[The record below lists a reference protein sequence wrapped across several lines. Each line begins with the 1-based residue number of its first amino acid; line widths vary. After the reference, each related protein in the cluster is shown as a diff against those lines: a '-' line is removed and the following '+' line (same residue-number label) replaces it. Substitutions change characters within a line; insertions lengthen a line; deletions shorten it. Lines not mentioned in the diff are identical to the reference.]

1 MSPGILIGFISAL
14 RRIIRNLYLVNN
26 PVPCEPA
33 INPGP
38 KNMDQ
43 DKDRSQRNES
53 LESGIPE
60 MQDAV
65 SISQDEIQKILAEK
79 TERLKELGAINKTTA
94 ILKEEKSIPGMLR
107 EIVQVL
113 PPAWKHH
120 DDAVARIKYGNE
132 VFHSSS
138 RFIETRWFQRKTFET
153 IDGREGIIE
162 VFYLKEHP
170 EQDEG
175 PFIIEERH
183 LINNLTSLITGYLNT
198 HIGKSLL
205 KKVTEKKEASE
216 DLKVEREHAAMSR
229 QLLQKFLNKHNSDR
243 DIYHDLMQ
251 YKVREILLVANLYD
265 AYIIEQEGRFFEQV
279 TGEYYQL
286 NLSSAPRITGVST
299 PEEALEKMQEKHF
312 DMVIVMMGVEKSTP
326 IQLSRIIKQIYHN
339 IPIFMLLNNNSDIAL
354 FEDGSK
360 PITSIDKV
368 FVWNGDSKVFL
379 AMVKYNED
387 RMNVENDIRIGMVRV
402 ILLVE
407 DSAKYYSRYLPI
419 LYSIVIEQTQH
430 LIEEVNTDE
439 LYKLLKMRVRPKVL
453 LASNYSE
460 AISLFNKYKE
470 NLLCLI
476 SDVKFEKDGKLNEN
490 AGLDLVSYAKASI
503 PNLPTVLQSSDPEN
517 ARKAYLL
524 KSTFVNKNSET
535 LKQDLQSFINYYLG
549 FGHFVYKDEEGR
561 KDIAVARSM
570 KEFQTHLKTIP
581 EKSLIYHA
589 KRDHFSH
596 WLMARGEIQIAKRI
610 KPLRVE
616 DFTSPGSLREYLIGV
631 IEQCIHDKQKGK
643 VINFEESAL
652 LDETNVVSLA
662 PGSLGGKGR
671 GLAFINMIINSFD
684 FSELVPEIRV
694 RTPKT
699 SIIGTEEFE
708 RFIQNNNL
716 YGEIYTETDYES
728 IKKRFLEGRLTDT
741 LRKRLKAYL
750 SIIEKPLA
758 IRSSSL
764 FEDSLMQPFA
774 GIFDTFLLPNNH
786 PDLNVRLE
794 QTMNAIKLVFASI
807 FSPTASAYFKAVNYK
822 IEEEKMAVIIQE
834 VAGNQYEDTFYPHI
848 SGVAQSYNFYPY
860 SYMKPDEGF
869 ASMAVGLG
877 KYVVEGE
884 KTYRFSPVHPQLEI
898 YTPKDLF
905 KNSQVHFY
913 GIDMKKKDLNLMEGE
928 DAGLIKLEIDRAEQH
943 GTLKHC
949 ASVYDFSSERTIPG
963 ITQAGPRV
971 VNFANIL
978 KYDYIPLPKTIEVIL
993 DIISESMGTPI
1004 EIEFAVD
1011 LTKDREGRASFYLLQ
1026 IKPLIKNIIDSDIH
1040 IDKIDNDRL
1049 LLYCENGMGNGRID
1063 DISDVIYVDMAQFDK
1078 LKTEKMRDEID
1089 ALNRAMAAENRK
1101 YVLIG
1106 PGRWGTRDRFIGIP
1120 VVWSQISKAK
1130 IIVEVSMEDFPL
1142 DASLGS
1148 HFFHNV
1154 ISMNVGYF
1162 SVKHN
1167 DLIDYINWDALK
1179 EAKVIN
1185 KTRYFRHVR
1194 FDSPLEI
1201 VMDGKKRNA
1210 LIYHKPKP
1218 PEEDVPDAPAISE

>member
-1 MSPGILIGFISAL
+1 MTSDNSQSSHLK
-14 RRIIRNLYLVNN
+14 N
-26 PVPCEPA
+26 PLHEQPD
-33 INPGP
+33 I
-38 KNMDQ
+38 DQ
-43 DKDRSQRNES
+43 P
-53 LESGIPE
+53 L
-60 MQDAV
+60 A
-65 SISQDEIQKILAEK
+65 ISQEEIRKLLAEK
-79 TERLKELGAINKTTA
+79 KERLKELGAIHKTTN
-94 ILKEEKSIPGMLR
+94 ILKEEKPIPEMLQN
-107 EIVQVL
+107 IVKVL
-113 PPAWKHH
+113 PPAWQHPEQ
-120 DDAVARIKYGNE
+120 AIARIRYGDQS
-132 VFHSSS
+132 FLS
-138 RFIETRWFQRKTFET
+138 RGGFKETPWVQRKSFET
-153 IDGREGIIE
+153 IDGTEGSIE
-162 VFYLKEHP
+162 VFYQEKFP

-175 PFIIEERH
+175 PFFIEERH
-183 LINNLTSLITGYLNT
+183 LINNLTSLITGHLNT
-198 HIGKSLL
+198 QIGKGLL
-205 KKVTEKKEASE
+205 KQAAKEEEVSE
-216 DLKVEREHAAMSR
+216 DLQHERSHSAMSR

-265 AYIIEQEGRFFEQV
+265 AYIIEQEGRFFDQV

-299 PEEALEKMQEKHF
+299 PEEALEKLQEKHF
-312 DMVIVMMGVEKSTP
+312 DLVIVMMGVEKSMP
-326 IQLSRIIKQIYHN
+326 IKLSSIIKQIYNN

-354 FEDGSK
+354 FEDGNK

-387 RMNVENDIRIGMVRV
+387 RMNVENDIQIGMVRV

-439 LYKLLKMRVRPKVL
+439 LYKLLKMRVRPKIL
-453 LASNYSE
+453 LASTYNE
-460 AISLFNKYKE
+460 AVSLFNKYKD

-476 SDVKFEKDGKLNEN
+476 SDVKFDKDGELDPKAGIKLME
-490 AGLDLVSYAKASI
+490 YAKEMV
-503 PNLPTVLQSSDPEN
+503 PNLPTVLQSSDKEN
-517 ARKAYLL
+517 ADEAYKL
-524 KSTFVNKNSET
+524 KSTFINKNSET

-549 FGHFVYKDEEGR
+549 FGHFIYKDEEGR
-561 KDIAVARSM
+561 RDLAVARSM
-570 KEFQTHLKTIP
+570 KEFRTHLKTIP

-589 KRDHFSH
+589 RKDHFSH

-616 DFTSPGSLREYLIGV
+616 DFESPGSLRHYLIDV

-643 VINFEESAL
+643 VINYEESAL
-652 LDETNVVSLA
+652 LDDTNVVSLS

-671 GLAFINMIINSFD
+671 GLSFVNMIINNFD
-684 FSELVPEIRV
+684 FNELVPDIRIV
-694 RTPKT
+694 TPKT

-708 RFIQNNNL
+708 RFVENNEL
-716 YGEIYTETDYES
+716 YHKIYGETDYEKVKNLF
-728 IKKRFLEGRLTDT
+728 IKGKLTVT
-741 LRKRLKAYL
+741 LRKRLKTYL
-750 SIIEKPLA
+750 SVIEKPLA
-758 IRSSSL
+758 VRSSSL

-794 QTMNAIKLVFASI
+794 QLMNAIKLVYASI
-807 FSPTASAYFKAVNYK
+807 FSPTAQSYFKAVNYK

-834 VAGNQYEDTFYPHI
+834 VVGHEYNGCYYPHI

-869 ASMAVGLG
+869 AAIAVGLG

-884 KTYRFSPVHPQLEI
+884 KTYRFSPIHPQLEM
-898 YTPKDLF
+898 YTPKELF

-913 GIDMKKKDLNLMEGE
+913 AVDLAKNDLNLLDGE
-928 DAGLIKLEIDRAEQH
+928 DAGLVKLEIQNAEKH

-949 ASVYDFSSERTIPG
+949 ASVYDFNSERLIPG
-963 ITQAGPRV
+963 ITDAGPRV

-978 KYDYIPLPKTIEVIL
+978 KYNYIPLAKTIEVIL

-1004 EIEFAVD
+1004 ETEFAID
-1011 LTKDREGRASFYLLQ
+1011 LNKDKEGRASFYLLQ
-1026 IKPLIKNIIDSDIH
+1026 IKPLIKNIIETEIN
-1040 IDKIDNDRL
+1040 IDKIDNDKL
-1049 LLYCENGMGNGRID
+1049 LLYSENGMGNGRNQ
-1063 DISDVIYVDMAQFDK
+1063 DIRDVVYVDVDRFDK
-1078 LKTEKMRDEID
+1078 LKTEKIRDEIEEINANMTKED
-1089 ALNRAMAAENRK
+1089 RQ
-1101 YVLIG
+1101 YILIG
-1106 PGRWGTRDRFIGIP
+1106 PGRWGTRDRFIGVP
-1120 VVWSQISKAK
+1120 VNWSQISNAR
-1130 IIVEVSMEDFPL
+1130 IIVEMSMEDFPL

-1167 DLIDYINWDALK
+1167 DLIDYINWDVLK
-1179 EAKVIN
+1179 NASTISEKKYV
-1185 KTRYFRHVR
+1185 KHVR
-1194 FDSPLEI
+1194 FEKPLEVI
-1201 VMDGKKRNA
+1201 MDGKKRHA
-1210 LIYHKPKP
+1210 LIYFHDQR
-1218 PEEDVPDAPAISE
+1218 E

>member
-1 MSPGILIGFISAL
+1 MKDKNIFDAEKSKEQLIID
-14 RRIIRNLYLVNN
+14 V
-26 PVPCEPA
+26 
-33 INPGP
+33 
-38 KNMDQ
+38 DQ
-43 DKDRSQRNES
+43 P
-53 LESGIPE
+53 L
-60 MQDAV
+60 
-65 SISQDEIQKILAEK
+65 SISQEDIKLLLTEK
-79 TERLKELGAINKTTA
+79 RERLKELGAIHKTTT
-94 ILKEEKSIPGMLR
+94 ILKEEQPFDEMLQA
-107 EIVQVL
+107 IVKEL
-113 PPAWKHH
+113 PPAWQYSEN
-120 DDAVARIKYGNE
+120 AIARIKYGEDAFLSNAGFKATPW
-132 VFHSSS
+132 V
-138 RFIETRWFQRKTFET
+138 QRKTFET
-153 IDGREGIIE
+153 IDGKEGSIE
-162 VFYLKEHP
+162 VFYKKKYP
-170 EQDEG
+170 ELEEG
-175 PFIIEERH
+175 PFLIEERH
-183 LINNLTSLITGYLNT
+183 LINNLSSLITGHLNT
-198 HIGKSLL
+198 QIGKNLL
-205 KKVTEKKEASE
+205 KQSTSEKKESQEEKDQRTHAS
-216 DLKVEREHAAMSR
+216 MNR

-299 PEEALEKMQEKHF
+299 PEEALEKLQEKHF

-354 FEDGSK
+354 FEDGKK

-387 RMNVENDIRIGMVRV
+387 RLNVENDTRLGMVQV

-453 LASNYSE
+453 LTSTYNE
-460 AISLFNKYKE
+460 AVSLFNKYRD
-470 NLLCLI
+470 NMLCLI
-476 SDVKFEKDGKLNEN
+476 SDVKFEKDGEMDPQ
-490 AGLDLVSYAKASI
+490 AGLKLVKYAKNEV
-503 PNLPTVLQSSDPEN
+503 PNLPTVLQSSDKEN
-517 ARKAYLL
+517 SEEAYKLQ
-524 KSTFVNKNSET
+524 STFINKNSET

-549 FGHFVYKDEEGR
+549 FGHFIYKDEEGR
-561 KDIAVARSM
+561 RDIAVARSM
-570 KEFQTHLKTIP
+570 KEFQTHLKSIP

-589 KRDHFSH
+589 RKDHFSH

-610 KPLRVE
+610 KPLKID
-616 DFTSPGSLREYLIGV
+616 DFKCSVSLREYLINV
-631 IEQCIHDKQKGK
+631 IEQCIHDKQKGR
-643 VINFEESAL
+643 VINYEESAL
-652 LDETNVVSLA
+652 LDNTNVVSLS

-671 GLAFINMIINSFD
+671 GLSFINMIINSFNFD
-684 FSELVPEIRV
+684 ELVPDIII
-694 RTPKT
+694 RTPRT

-708 RFIQNNNL
+708 RFIENNQL
-716 YGEIYTETDYES
+716 YDEIYGESDYEK
-728 IKKRFLEGRLTDT
+728 IKELFLKGSLTGS

-750 SIIEKPLA
+750 SIIQKPLA

-794 QTMNAIKLVFASI
+794 QLMSAIKLVYASI
-807 FSPTASAYFKAVNYK
+807 FSPMARSYFKAVNYK
-822 IEEEKMAVIIQE
+822 IEEEKMAVILQE
-834 VAGNQYEDTFYPHI
+834 VVGHEYDGTYYPHI

-869 ASMAVGLG
+869 ASIAVGLG

-884 KTYRFSPVHPQLEI
+884 KTYRFSPVHPQLEM
-898 YTPKDLF
+898 YTPKELF

-913 GIDMKKKDLNLMEGE
+913 AVDMKKQEINLLEGE
-928 DAGLIKLEIDRAEQH
+928 DAGLIKLEIDKSEQH

-949 ASVYDFSSERTIPG
+949 ASVYDFNSERTIPG
-963 ITQAGPRV
+963 ITSAGPRV

-978 KYDYIPLPKTIEVIL
+978 KYDYIPLAKTIEVIL

-1004 EIEFAVD
+1004 ETEFAID
-1011 LTKDREGRASFYLLQ
+1011 LNKDKEGRASFYLLQ
-1026 IKPLIKNIIDSDIH
+1026 IKPLIKNIIETDIN

-1049 LLYCENGMGNGRID
+1049 LLFSENGMGNGRIAD
-1063 DISDVIYVDMAQFDK
+1063 LYDIIYVDVDKFDK
-1078 LKTEKMRDEID
+1078 LKTEKIRDEID
-1089 ALNRAMAAENRK
+1089 LLNTKMAEENKK
-1101 YVLIG
+1101 YILIG

-1120 VVWSQISKAK
+1120 VNWSQISNAR
-1130 IIVEVSMEDFPL
+1130 IIVEMSMEEFPL

-1162 SVKHN
+1162 SVKHD
-1167 DLIDYINWDALK
+1167 DLIDYINWDVLK
-1179 EAKVIN
+1179 NAEIVNETKYL
-1185 KTRYFRHVR
+1185 KHVR
-1194 FDSPLEI
+1194 FDKPLEV

-1210 LIYHKPKP
+1210 LIYFNNKNF
-1218 PEEDVPDAPAISE
+1218 EVGE

>member
-1 MSPGILIGFISAL
+1 MKEDSENTPIKQQERETSSRLNQPL
-14 RRIIRNLYLVNN
+14 
-26 PVPCEPA
+26 
-33 INPGP
+33 
-38 KNMDQ
+38 
-43 DKDRSQRNES
+43 
-53 LESGIPE
+53 
-60 MQDAV
+60 
-65 SISQDEIQKILAEK
+65 SISQEEIQKILTEK
-79 TERLKELGAINKTTA
+79 KERLKELGAINKTNQ
-94 ILKEEKSIPGMLR
+94 ILR
-107 EIVQVL
+107 ENKTIPEMLHDIVKVI
-113 PPAWKHH
+113 PPAWQHPE
-120 DDAVARIKYGNE
+120 DAVTRIKYGKE
-132 VFHSSS
+132 VFTSATKF
-138 RFIETRWFQRKTFET
+138 RETRWLQRKTFET
-153 IDGREGIIE
+153 IDGTEGSIE
-162 VFYLKEHP
+162 VFYLNEHP
-170 EQDEG
+170 ELDEG
-175 PFIIEERH
+175 PFLIEERH
-183 LINNLTSLITGYLNT
+183 LVNNLTSIITGHLNT
-198 HIGKSLL
+198 LIGKSLL
-205 KKVTEKKEASE
+205 KKVSPEEKETELAEQEQTHS
-216 DLKVEREHAAMSR
+216 AMSR

-279 TGEYYQL
+279 TGQYYQL

-299 PEEALEKMQEKHF
+299 PEEALEKLQEKHF
-312 DMVIVMMGVEKSTP
+312 DLVIVMMGVEKSTP

-339 IPIFMLLNNNSDIAL
+339 LPIFMLLNNNSDIAL
-354 FEDGSK
+354 FEDGTK
-360 PITSIDKV
+360 PITSVDKI

-387 RMNVENDIRIGMVRV
+387 RVNVENDIRIGMVRV

-407 DSAKYYSRYLPI
+407 DSARYYSRYLPI
-419 LYSIVIEQTQH
+419 LYSIVIEQTQQ

-453 LASNYSE
+453 LATSYNE
-460 AISLFNKYKE
+460 AVALFNQYKD

-476 SDVKFEKDGKLNEN
+476 SDVKFDKGGVMDEE
-490 AGLDLVSYAKASI
+490 AGLKLVEYAKSSI

-517 ARKAYLL
+517 ARKAYKL
-524 KSTFVNKNSET
+524 KSTFINKNSET

-549 FGHFVYKDEEGR
+549 FGNFVYKDEEGR
-561 KDIAVARSM
+561 REIAVARSM
-570 KEFQTHLKTIP
+570 KEFQTHLKSIP

-589 KRDHFSH
+589 KKDHFSH
-596 WLMARGEIQIAKRI
+596 WLMARGEIQIAKKI
-610 KPLRVE
+610 KPLKVE
-616 DFTSPGSLREYLIGV
+616 DFRSPGSLRQYLIEV
-631 IEQCIHDKQKGK
+631 VEQCIHDKQKGK

-652 LDETNVVSLA
+652 LDDTNVVSLA

-671 GLAFINMIINSFD
+671 GLSFINMIINSFN
-684 FSELVPEIRV
+684 FEELVPDIKIV
-694 RTPKT
+694 TPRT

-708 RFIQNNNL
+708 RFIHKNDL
-716 YGEIYTETDYES
+716 YNKVYCETDYE
-728 IKKRFLEGRLTDT
+728 EV
-741 LRKRLKAYL
+741 KRLFLAGKLSDSLVKKLKTYL
-750 SIIEKPLA
+750 SVIKKPLA

-774 GIFDTFLLPNNH
+774 GIFNTFLLPNNH
-786 PDLNVRLE
+786 PDPKVRLE

-807 FSPTASAYFKAVNYK
+807 FSPTACAYFRAVHYK
-822 IEEEKMAVIIQE
+822 IEEEKMAVILQE
-834 VAGNQYEDTFYPHI
+834 VVGNEFDGCYYPHI

-860 SYMKPDEGF
+860 SYMQPDEGF
-869 ASMAVGLG
+869 ASIAVGLG

-913 GIDMKKKDLNLMEGE
+913 GIDMNKKDLNLLEGE
-928 DAGLIKLEIDRAEQH
+928 DAGLKKLEIDLAEKH

-949 ASVYDFSSERTIPG
+949 ASVYDFTSERTIPG
-963 ITQAGPRV
+963 ITEAGPRV

-978 KYDYIPLPKTIEVIL
+978 KYDYIPLAKSIEVIL
-993 DIISESMGTPI
+993 DIVSEAMGTPI

-1011 LTKDREGRASFYLLQ
+1011 LTKDKEGKTSFYLLQ
-1026 IKPLIKNIIDSDIH
+1026 IKPLIKNIIDNEISIED
-1040 IDKIDNDRL
+1040 IDNERL
-1049 LLYCENGMGNGRID
+1049 LLYSENGMGNGRINE
-1063 DISDVIYVDMAQFDK
+1063 IYDVIYVDLDSFDT

-1089 ALNRAMAAENRK
+1089 ELNNKMAEENRK

-1120 VVWSQISKAK
+1120 VNWSQISNAR

-1167 DLIDYINWDALK
+1167 DLIDYVNWDMLK
-1179 EAKVIN
+1179 KVPLVN
-1185 KTRYFRHVR
+1185 KTKYFRHVR
-1194 FDSPLEI
+1194 FNKPLEI
-1201 VMDGKKRNA
+1201 IMDGKKRA
-1210 LIYHKPKP
+1210 SLIYFQPDEKPKKP
-1218 PEEDVPDAPAISE
+1218 KEKLS

>member
-1 MSPGILIGFISAL
+1 MNQDQHQTKLGMKKP
-14 RRIIRNLYLVNN
+14 
-26 PVPCEPA
+26 EA
-33 INPGP
+33 ITGKEQP
-38 KNMDQ
+38 
-43 DKDRSQRNES
+43 
-53 LESGIPE
+53 
-60 MQDAV
+60 V
-65 SISQDEIQKILAEK
+65 SISQDEIRKILAEK

-94 ILKEEKSIPGMLR
+94 ILKEEKPIPEMLH

-113 PPAWKHH
+113 PPAWKHPE
-120 DDAVARIKYGNE
+120 DAVARIKYGKE
-132 VFHSSS
+132 EFISSS
-138 RFIETRWFQRKTFET
+138 KFRETKWFQRKTFET
-153 IDGREGIIE
+153 IDGKEGTIE
-162 VFYLKEHP
+162 VFYQTEHP
-170 EQDEG
+170 EMDEG

-183 LINNLTSLITGYLNT
+183 LINNLSGLLTGYLNT

-205 KKVTEKKEASE
+205 KQVAPEKKESDE
-216 DLKVEREHAAMSR
+216 GLKEREHAAMSR

-299 PEEALEKMQEKHF
+299 PEEALEKLQQKHF

-360 PITSIDKV
+360 PINSIDKV

-460 AISLFNKYKE
+460 AITLFNKYKE

-476 SDVKFEKDGKLNEN
+476 SDVKFEKDGKLDDN

-503 PNLPTVLQSSDPEN
+503 PGLPTVLQSSDPDN
-517 ARKAYLL
+517 AQKAYLL

-549 FGHFVYKDEEGR
+549 FGHFVYKDEDGR

-610 KPLRVE
+610 KPLKID

-671 GLAFINMIINSFD
+671 GLAFINMIINNFD

-716 YGEIYTETDYES
+716 YNEIYGETDYDT
-728 IKKRFLEGRLTDT
+728 IKTHFLEGRLTET

-750 SIIEKPLA
+750 SIIDKPLA

-807 FSPTASAYFKAVNYK
+807 FSPTALSYFKAVNYK

-834 VAGNQYEDTFYPHI
+834 VAGNHYEDTFYPHI
-848 SGVAQSYNFYPY
+848 SGVAQSYNFYPF

-913 GIDMKKKDLNLMEGE
+913 GIDMNKKNLNLMEGE
-928 DAGLIKLEIDRAEQH
+928 DAGLVKLEIDKAEKH

-978 KYDYIPLPKTIEVIL
+978 KYDYVPLPKTVEVIL

-1011 LTKDREGRASFYLLQ
+1011 LNKDKDGRASFFLLQ
-1026 IKPLIKNIIDSDIH
+1026 IKPLIKNIIDADIN
-1040 IDKIDNDRL
+1040 IETIDNDRL
-1049 LLYCENGMGNGRID
+1049 LLYCENGMGNGRIKN
-1063 DISDVIYVDMAQFDK
+1063 ISDVIYVNMDGFDK

-1089 ALNRAMAAENRK
+1089 ALNAAMAEENRN
-1101 YVLIG
+1101 YVLVG

-1179 EAKVIN
+1179 NARLIRQ
-1185 KTRYFRHVR
+1185 TRYFNHVR
-1194 FDSPLEI
+1194 FDTPLEI

-1210 LIYHKPKP
+1210 LIYHKPAK
-1218 PEEDVPDAPAISE
+1218 EAEGL

>member
-1 MSPGILIGFISAL
+1 MSD
-14 RRIIRNLYLVNN
+14 
-26 PVPCEPA
+26 
-33 INPGP
+33 INQP
-38 KNMDQ
+38 
-43 DKDRSQRNES
+43 
-53 LESGIPE
+53 L
-60 MQDAV
+60 
-65 SISQDEIQKILAEK
+65 SISQDEIQKLLSDK
-79 TERLKELGAINKTTA
+79 RERLKELGAINQTTS
-94 ILKEEKSIPGMLR
+94 ILKQEKPISDMLSD
-107 EIVQVL
+107 IVKLL
-113 PPAWKHH
+113 PSAWKYPG
-120 DDAVARIKYGNE
+120 DAIARIKYGKE
-132 VFHSSS
+132 VFLSDG
-138 RFIETRWFQRKTFET
+138 RFRETRWIQRKTFET
-153 IDGREGIIE
+153 IDGKEGCME
-162 VFYLKEHP
+162 VFYQQEHP
-170 EQDEG
+170 ELDEG
-175 PFIIEERH
+175 PFLIEERH
-183 LINNLTSLITGYLNT
+183 LINNLSSLITGHLNT
-198 HIGKSLL
+198 QIGKTLL
-205 KKVTEKKEASE
+205 KKSIHEKPESE
-216 DLKVEREHAAMSR
+216 EVSSVGRHSAMSR
-229 QLLQKFLNKHNSDR
+229 QLLQRFLIKHNSDR

-299 PEEALEKMQEKHF
+299 PEEALEKLQEKHF
-312 DMVIVMMGVEKSTP
+312 DLVIVMMGVEKSTP

-339 IPIFMLLNNNSDIAL
+339 IPIFMLLNNNSDIAM
-354 FEDGSK
+354 FEDGQK
-360 PITSIDKV
+360 PVNSIDKV

-460 AISLFNKYKE
+460 AIQMFNKYKE

-476 SDVKFEKDGKLNEN
+476 SDVKFEKDGVLNEK
-490 AGLDLVSYAKASI
+490 AGIELVEYAKKEI

-517 ARKAYLL
+517 AHKAYEL
-524 KSTFVNKNSET
+524 KSTFINKNSET

-549 FGHFVYKDEEGR
+549 FGHFIYKDETGR
-561 KDIAVARSM
+561 KEIAVARSM

-581 EKSLIYHA
+581 EQSLIYHA
-589 KRDHFSH
+589 RKDHFSH
-596 WLMARGEIQIAKRI
+596 WLMARGEIQIARRI
-610 KPLRVE
+610 KPLKVE
-616 DFTSPGSLREYLIGV
+616 DFRCPGSLREYLIEM
-631 IEQCIHDKQKGK
+631 IEQCIRDKQKGK

-662 PGSLGGKGR
+662 GGSLGGKGR
-671 GLAFINMIINSFD
+671 GLAFINMIINNFD
-684 FSELVPEIRV
+684 FSELVPDIRI
-694 RTPKT
+694 RTPRT

-708 RFIQNNNL
+708 RFLHRNNL
-716 YGEIYTETDYES
+716 YNDIYTETDYEV
-728 IKKRFLEGRLTDT
+728 IKQRFLEGKLTDT
-741 LRKRLKAYL
+741 LRRRLKAYL
-750 SIIEKPLA
+750 SIIEAPIA

-786 PDLNVRLE
+786 PDPNVRLE

-822 IEEEKMAVIIQE
+822 IEEEKMAVILQE
-834 VAGNQYEDTFYPHI
+834 VVGNQFEDAFYPHI
-848 SGVAQSYNFYPY
+848 SGVAQSYNFYPF

-869 ASMAVGLG
+869 ASVALGLG

-884 KTYRFSPVHPQLEI
+884 KTYRFSPAHPQLEI

-913 GIDMKKKDLNLMEGE
+913 AIHMGKKNLNLLEGE
-928 DAGLIKLEIDRAEQH
+928 DAGLIKLEVDKAEKH

-963 ITQAGPRV
+963 ITQDGPRV
-971 VNFANIL
+971 LNFANIL
-978 KYDYIPLPKTIEVIL
+978 KYDYVPLAKTIEVIL
-993 DIISESMGTPI
+993 DIVSEAMGTPV

-1011 LTKDREGRASFYLLQ
+1011 LNKNKDGRASFYLLQ
-1026 IKPLIKNIIDSDIH
+1026 IKPLIKNIMDTDIN
-1040 IDKIDNDRL
+1040 IEKVDNDRL
-1049 LLYCENGMGNGRID
+1049 LLYCENGMGNGRITN
-1063 DISDVIYVDMAQFDK
+1063 IQDVIYLDMQRFDQ
-1078 LKTEKMRDEID
+1078 LKTEKMRDEIA
-1089 ALNRAMAAENRK
+1089 ALNEMMEREKRK
-1101 YVLIG
+1101 YILIG

-1120 VVWSQISKAK
+1120 VVWSQISQAK

-1167 DLIDYINWDALK
+1167 DLIDYINWDVLK
-1179 EAKVIN
+1179 QARLVNE
-1185 KTRYFRHVR
+1185 TRYFKHIR
-1194 FDSPLEI
+1194 FPQPLEI
-1201 VMDGKKRNA
+1201 IMDGKVRTS
-1210 LIYHKPKP
+1210 LIYFKPKVED
-1218 PEEDVPDAPAISE
+1218 EEGV

>member
-1 MSPGILIGFISAL
+1 MTKDARSDSRLTEL
-14 RRIIRNLYLVNN
+14 NLQKVDIEQPL
-26 PVPCEPA
+26 A
-33 INPGP
+33 
-38 KNMDQ
+38 
-43 DKDRSQRNES
+43 
-53 LESGIPE
+53 
-60 MQDAV
+60 
-65 SISQDEIQKILAEK
+65 ISQEEIKKLLAEK
-79 TERLKELGAINKTTA
+79 RERLKELSAIHKITA
-94 ILKEEKSIPGMLR
+94 ILKEEKPIHEMLQK
-107 EIVQVL
+107 IVFIL
-113 PPAWKHH
+113 PSAWQHPE
-120 DDAVARIKYGNE
+120 DAIARIKYGE
-132 VFHSSS
+132 KTFVSKAGL
-138 RFIETRWFQRKTFET
+138 IETRWAQRKTFET
-153 IDGREGIIE
+153 IDGTEGCLEI
-162 VFYLKEHP
+162 FYQKEFP

-175 PFIIEERH
+175 PFFIEERH
-183 LINNLTSLITGYLNT
+183 LLNNLSSLITGHLNT
-198 HIGKSLL
+198 QIGKDLL
-205 KKVTEKKEASE
+205 KQSANREEET
-216 DLKVEREHAAMSR
+216 VEVQHERSHAAMSR

-299 PEEALEKMQEKHF
+299 PEEALEKLQEKHF
-312 DMVIVMMGVEKSTP
+312 DLVIVMMGVEKSTP

-354 FEDGSK
+354 FEDGTK

-453 LASNYSE
+453 LASNYNE
-460 AISLFNKYKE
+460 AVSLFNKYRD

-476 SDVKFEKDGKLNEN
+476 SDVKFEKDRVIDPE
-490 AGLDLVSYAKASI
+490 AGLKLVKYTKEMV
-503 PNLPTVLQSSDPEN
+503 PNLPAVLQSSDPEN
-517 ARKAYLL
+517 ANEAYKLQC
-524 KSTFVNKNSET
+524 TFINKNSET

-549 FGHFVYKDEEGR
+549 FGHFIYKDEDGR
-561 KDIAVARSM
+561 RDLAVARSM
-570 KEFQTHLKTIP
+570 KEFQTHLRTIP
-581 EKSLIYHA
+581 EKSLVYHA
-589 KRDHFSH
+589 KKDHFSH

-610 KPLRVE
+610 KPLKVE
-616 DFTSPGSLREYLIGV
+616 DFESPGSLRNYLINV

-643 VINFEESAL
+643 VINYEESAI
-652 LDETNVVSLA
+652 LDETNVVSMS

-671 GLAFINMIINSFD
+671 GLSFINMIINSFN
-684 FSELVPEIRV
+684 FNELVPDIRIG
-694 RTPKT
+694 TPKT

-708 RFIQNNNL
+708 RFIQNNKL
-716 YGEIYTETDYES
+716 YDEIYSETDYDK
-728 IKKRFLEGRLTDT
+728 IKALFLSGHLTPT
-741 LRKRLKAYL
+741 LRKRLKNYL
-750 SIIEKPLA
+750 SVIDKPLA

-794 QTMNAIKLVFASI
+794 QVMSAIKLVYASI
-807 FSPTASAYFKAVNYK
+807 FSPTARSYFKAVNYK

-834 VAGNQYEDTFYPHI
+834 VVGKEYNGCFYPHI

-869 ASMAVGLG
+869 ASIAVGLG

-884 KTYRFSPVHPQLEI
+884 KTYRFSPIHPQLEM
-898 YTPKDLF
+898 YTPKELF

-913 GIDMKKKDLNLMEGE
+913 AVDLAKNDLNLLEGE
-928 DAGLIKLEIDRAEQH
+928 DAGLTKLEIDKAEQH

-949 ASVYDFSSERTIPG
+949 ASVYDFNSERTIPG
-963 ITQAGPRV
+963 ITDPGPRV

-978 KYDYIPLPKTIEVIL
+978 KYNYIPLAKTIEVIL

-1004 EIEFAVD
+1004 EIEFAID
-1011 LTKDREGRASFYLLQ
+1011 LNKDKEGRAGFYLLQ
-1026 IKPLIKNIIDSDIH
+1026 IKPLIKNIIETEIN

-1049 LLYCENGMGNGRID
+1049 LLYSENGMGNGRITD
-1063 DISDVIYVDMAQFDK
+1063 LYDLIYVDLDKFDK
-1078 LKTEKMRDEID
+1078 LKTEKVKDEID
-1089 ALNRAMAAENRK
+1089 KLNSLMVKEDRK
-1101 YVLIG
+1101 YILVG

-1120 VVWSQISKAK
+1120 VNWSQISNAR
-1130 IIVEVSMEDFPL
+1130 IIVEMSMEDFPL

-1162 SVKHN
+1162 SVKHD
-1167 DLIDYINWDALK
+1167 DLIDYINWEKLNETK
-1179 EAKVIN
+1179 LVN
-1185 KTRYFRHVR
+1185 KTKFLRHVR
-1194 FDSPLEI
+1194 FNRPLEVI
-1201 VMDGKKRNA
+1201 MDGKKRHA
-1210 LIYHKPKP
+1210 LIYFSNDGENEK
-1218 PEEDVPDAPAISE
+1218 

>member
-1 MSPGILIGFISAL
+1 MQEEKNI
-14 RRIIRNLYLVNN
+14 YLKRFQENSN
-26 PVPCEPA
+26 I
-33 INPGP
+33 INPNQP
-38 KNMDQ
+38 
-43 DKDRSQRNES
+43 
-53 LESGIPE
+53 L
-60 MQDAV
+60 A
-65 SISQDEIQKILAEK
+65 ISQEEIRKLLTEK
-79 TERLKELGAINKTTA
+79 QERLKELGAIHQTTS
-94 ILKEEKSIPGMLR
+94 ILKEEKPIEEMLGN
-107 EIVQVL
+107 IVKIL
-113 PPAWKHH
+113 PPAWQHPE
-120 DDAVARIKYGNE
+120 ATIARIKYGE
-132 VFHSSS
+132 HVFVS
-138 RFIETRWFQRKTFET
+138 RAGLKNTRWVQRKTFET
-153 IDGREGIIE
+153 IDGKEGSIE
-162 VFYLKEHP
+162 IFYQQEYP

-175 PFIIEERH
+175 PFLIEERH
-183 LINNLTSLITGYLNT
+183 LINNLSSLITGYLNT
-198 HIGKSLL
+198 QIGKNLL
-205 KKVTEKKEASE
+205 KQSSPKEKEPEEIVQQRS
-216 DLKVEREHAAMSR
+216 HSAMSR
-229 QLLQKFLNKHNSDR
+229 HLLQKFLNKHNSDR

-299 PEEALEKMQEKHF
+299 PEEALEKLQEKHF

-354 FEDGSK
+354 FEDGKK

-387 RMNVENDIRIGMVRV
+387 RLNVENDIRIGMVQV

-439 LYKLLKMRVRPKVL
+439 LYKLLKMRVRPKIL

-460 AISLFNKYKE
+460 AVSLFNKYRN

-476 SDVKFEKDGKLNEN
+476 SDVKFEKDGEMDAE
-490 AGLDLVSYAKASI
+490 AGLKLVRYAKETV
-503 PNLPTVLQSSDPEN
+503 PNLPCVLQSSDREN
-517 ARKAYLL
+517 AEEAYKLQ
-524 KSTFVNKNSET
+524 STFINKNSES

-549 FGHFVYKDEEGR
+549 FGHFIYKDETGR
-561 KDIAVARSM
+561 RDIAVARSM
-570 KEFQTHLKTIP
+570 KEFQTHLRSIP

-589 KRDHFSH
+589 RKDHFSH
-596 WLMARGEIQIAKRI
+596 WLMARGEIQMAKRI
-610 KPLRVE
+610 KPLKVE
-616 DFTSPGSLREYLIGV
+616 DFESPGSLREYLIDI
-631 IEQCIHDKQKGK
+631 IEQCIYDKQKGK
-643 VINFEESAL
+643 VINYEESAL
-652 LDETNVVSLA
+652 MDDTNVVSLS

-671 GLAFINMIINSFD
+671 GLAFINMIINSFN
-684 FSELVPEIRV
+684 FNELVPDIRIC
-694 RTPKT
+694 TPRT

-708 RFIQNNNL
+708 RFIHNNDLYDAIYNEQNYDN
-716 YGEIYTETDYES
+716 
-728 IKKRFLEGRLTDT
+728 IKQLFLEGNLTVS

-750 SIIEKPLA
+750 TIIERPLA

-786 PDLNVRLE
+786 PNLDIRLE
-794 QTMNAIKLVFASI
+794 QLMNAIKLVYASI
-807 FSPTASAYFKAVNYK
+807 FSPMAKSYFKAVNYK
-822 IEEEKMAVIIQE
+822 IEEEKMAVILQE
-834 VAGNQYEDTFYPHI
+834 VVGREYNGAYYPHI

-869 ASMAVGLG
+869 ASIAVGLG

-884 KTYRFSPVHPQLEI
+884 KTYRFSPIHPQLEM
-898 YTPKDLF
+898 YTPKELF

-913 GIDMKKKDLNLMEGE
+913 AVDMKKKELNLLEGE
-928 DAGLIKLEIDRAEQH
+928 DAGLIKLEIDKAEQH

-949 ASVYDFSSERTIPG
+949 ASVYDFNSERTIPG
-963 ITQAGPRV
+963 ITSAGPRV

-978 KYDYIPLPKTIEVIL
+978 KYDYIPLAKTIEVIL

-1004 EIEFAVD
+1004 ETEFAID
-1011 LTKDREGRASFYLLQ
+1011 LNKDKEGRASFYLLQ
-1026 IKPLIKNIIDSDIH
+1026 IKPLIKNIVETDII
-1040 IDKIDNDRL
+1040 IDKIDNERL
-1049 LLYCENGMGNGRID
+1049 LLFSENGMGNGRITD
-1063 DISDVIYVDMAQFDK
+1063 LHDIIYVDIDKFDK
-1078 LKTEKMRDEID
+1078 LKTEKIRDEIEQ
-1089 ALNRAMAAENRK
+1089 LNAQMVNENRK
-1101 YVLIG
+1101 YILVG

-1120 VVWSQISKAK
+1120 VNWSQISNAR
-1130 IIVEVSMEDFPL
+1130 IIVEMSMEEFPL

-1167 DLIDYINWDALK
+1167 DLIDYINWDVLK
-1179 EAKVIN
+1179 DATPVNE
-1185 KTRYFRHVR
+1185 TRYLRHVR
-1194 FDSPLEI
+1194 FEKPLEV

-1210 LIYHKPKP
+1210 LIYY
-1218 PEEDVPDAPAISE
+1218 PDQISESIKE

>member
-1 MSPGILIGFISAL
+1 MKDENIFDAGKPKQQ
-14 RRIIRNLYLVNN
+14 
-26 PVPCEPA
+26 PV
-33 INPGP
+33 IDV
-38 KNMDQ
+38 DQ
-43 DKDRSQRNES
+43 P
-53 LESGIPE
+53 L
-60 MQDAV
+60 
-65 SISQDEIQKILAEK
+65 SISQEDIKKLLSEK
-79 TERLKELGAINKTTA
+79 RERLKELGAIHKTTT
-94 ILKEEKSIPGMLR
+94 ILKEEKPFDEMLQA
-107 EIVQVL
+107 IVKEL
-113 PPAWKHH
+113 PPAWQHSE
-120 DDAVARIKYGNE
+120 DAIARIKYGEN
-132 VFHSSS
+132 VFLSHAG
-138 RFIETRWFQRKTFET
+138 FKATPWVQRKTFET
-153 IDGREGIIE
+153 IDGKEGSIE
-162 VFYLKEHP
+162 VFYKKKFP
-170 EQDEG
+170 EQEEG
-175 PFIIEERH
+175 PFFIEERH
-183 LINNLTSLITGYLNT
+183 LINNLSSLITGHLNT
-198 HIGKSLL
+198 QIGKSLL
-205 KKVTEKKEASE
+205 KQSVPEKKETQEEKDQRTHAS
-216 DLKVEREHAAMSR
+216 MNR

-354 FEDGSK
+354 FEDGKK

-387 RMNVENDIRIGMVRV
+387 RLNAESDTRLGMVQV

-453 LASNYSE
+453 LASTYNE
-460 AISLFNKYKE
+460 AVSLFNKYRD
-470 NLLCLI
+470 NMLCLI
-476 SDVKFEKDGKLNEN
+476 SDVKFEKDGEMDPQ
-490 AGLDLVSYAKASI
+490 AGLKLVQYAKNEV
-503 PNLPTVLQSSDPEN
+503 PNLPTVLQSSDKEN
-517 ARKAYLL
+517 AEEAYKLQ
-524 KSTFVNKNSET
+524 STFINKNSET

-549 FGHFVYKDEEGR
+549 FGHFIYKDEEGR
-561 KDIAVARSM
+561 RDIAVARSM
-570 KEFQTHLKTIP
+570 KEFQTHLKSIP

-589 KRDHFSH
+589 KKDHFSH
-596 WLMARGEIQIAKRI
+596 WLMARGEIQIARRI
-610 KPLRVE
+610 KPLKVD
-616 DFTSPGSLREYLIGV
+616 DFKCSGSLREYLIGV
-631 IEQCIHDKQKGK
+631 IEQCIHDKQKGR
-643 VINFEESAL
+643 VINYEESAL
-652 LDETNVVSLA
+652 LDNTNVVSLS

-671 GLAFINMIINSFD
+671 GLSFINMIINSFNFD
-684 FSELVPEIRV
+684 ELVPGINI
-694 RTPKT
+694 RTPRT

-708 RFIQNNNL
+708 RFIENNNL
-716 YGEIYTETDYES
+716 YDEIYAESDYEK
-728 IKKRFLEGRLTDT
+728 IKELFLRGSLTGS

-750 SIIEKPLA
+750 SIIQRPLA

-786 PDLNVRLE
+786 PELNVRLE
-794 QTMNAIKLVFASI
+794 QLMNAIKLVYASI
-807 FSPTASAYFKAVNYK
+807 FSPTARSYFKAVNYK
-822 IEEEKMAVIIQE
+822 IEEEKMAVILQE
-834 VAGNQYEDTFYPHI
+834 VVGHDYNGAYYPHI

-869 ASMAVGLG
+869 ASIAVGLG

-884 KTYRFSPVHPQLEI
+884 KTYRFSPVHPQLEM
-898 YTPKDLF
+898 YTPKELF

-913 GIDMKKKDLNLMEGE
+913 AVDMKKKEINLLEGE
-928 DAGLIKLEIDRAEQH
+928 DAGLIKLEIDKSEQH

-949 ASVYDFSSERTIPG
+949 ASVYDFNSERTIPG
-963 ITQAGPRV
+963 ITSAGPRV

-978 KYDYIPLPKTIEVIL
+978 KYDYIPLAKTIEVIL

-1004 EIEFAVD
+1004 ETEFAID
-1011 LTKDREGRASFYLLQ
+1011 LNKDKEGRTSFYLLQ
-1026 IKPLIKNIIDSDIH
+1026 IKPLIKNIIETDIN
-1040 IDKIDNDRL
+1040 IDKIDNERL
-1049 LLYCENGMGNGRID
+1049 LLFSENGMGNGRIAD
-1063 DISDVIYVDMAQFDK
+1063 LYDIIYVDVDKFDK
-1078 LKTEKMRDEID
+1078 LKTEKIRDEID
-1089 ALNRAMAAENRK
+1089 FLNAKMVDENKK
-1101 YVLIG
+1101 YILIG

-1120 VVWSQISKAK
+1120 VNWSQISNAR
-1130 IIVEVSMEDFPL
+1130 IIVEMSMEEFPL

-1162 SVKHN
+1162 SVKHD

-1179 EAKVIN
+1179 NATIVNETKYL
-1185 KTRYFRHVR
+1185 KHVR
-1194 FDSPLEI
+1194 FDKPLEVI
-1201 VMDGKKRNA
+1201 MDGKKRNA
-1210 LIYHKPKP
+1210 LIYY
-1218 PEEDVPDAPAISE
+1218 EDGG